1 MGLSRRSAT
10 KGSVIGFILAM
21 IMSAG
26 FAFAD
31 GTEPVM
37 TQDEVKSKALP
48 AAIASMPAV
57 WEAGLVTQMGVARDA
72 NTALAL
78 SVSTK
83 IADNVLLKAVWAV
96 DMETENDV
104 IAGSVTIRW

>member
-1 MGLSRRSAT
+1 
-10 KGSVIGFILAM
+10 
-21 IMSAG
+21 
-26 FAFAD
+26 
-31 GTEPVM
+31 
-37 TQDEVKSKALP
+37 
-48 AAIASMPAV
+48 
-57 WEAGLVTQMGVARDA
+57 MGVARDA

-83 IADNVLLKAVWAV
+83 IADNVLLKAIWAI

>member
-1 MGLSRRSAT
+1 
-10 KGSVIGFILAM
+10 
-21 IMSAG
+21 
-26 FAFAD
+26 
-31 GTEPVM
+31 
-37 TQDEVKSKALP
+37 
-48 AAIASMPAV
+48 MPAV